1 MVETFLLVLAAL
13 FPIVNPPGTA
23 LVFLSMTSRA
33 TAAERHTLARHV
45 AINSFFVMAG
55 AFLLGALVL
64 KFYGISLPVLR
75 VAGGLIVAAAG
86 WRLLNEGNPKDAD
99 AAPTDGQYSD
109 LAFYPLTLPLTTGPG
124 TITVLVSL
132 GFSRGVSIDYSQEA
146 RFVVAGL
153 AATVVMAAFVY
164 VCFAFSDRLEKILGR
179 GGTDIAVRLS
189 AFILFCL
196 GAQIVWS
203 GVSELIRS
211 VTVPAG

>member
-1 MVETFLLVLAAL
+1 MVEIFLLVLAAL

-23 LVFLSMTSRA
+23 LVFLSMTARA
-33 TAAERHTLARHV
+33 SAAERHSLAQRV

-64 KFYGISLPVLR
+64 KFYGISIPVLR

-86 WRLLNEGNPKDAD
+86 WRLLNEGNPKED
-99 AAPTDGQYSD
+99 AAQANGKIEYAG

-124 TITVLVSL
+124 TIAVLVSL
-132 GFSRGVSIDYSQEA
+132 GFSRGVYIDYSQEA
-146 RFVVAGL
+146 RFVIGGL
-153 AATVVMAAFVY
+153 AATIVMAVFIY
-164 VCFAFSDRLEKILGR
+164 VCFAFSDRIEKILGR

-203 GVSELIRS
+203 GASELIRS
-211 VTVPAG
+211 VMAP